1 MVLGGKKG
9 NEKMNYNKV
18 KSRQMG
24 TKKRGT
30 CNKNKSRIIEYLF
43 G

>member
-1 MVLGGKKG
+1 
-9 NEKMNYNKV
+9 MNQNKV

-30 CNKNKSRIIEYLF
+30 CDKNKSRIIEYLF

>member
-1 MVLGGKKG
+1 MVLGGKKQW
-9 NEKMNYNKV
+9 KMNQNKV

-30 CNKNKSRIIEYLF
+30 CDKNWSRIIEYLF